1 MLDDIFRQ
9 IRQELEG
16 AVPNRLAGAG
26 TTTPWRGNKKQQK
39 RKVNDRPLP
48 KATQPGTK
56 LTARRDR
63 RGEDP
68 WDWVE
73 EKPPWEF

>member
-16 AVPNRLAGAG
+16 AAPNRLAGGG
-26 TTTPWRGNKKQQK
+26 TTTPWRGNKKGQK
-39 RKVNDRPLP
+39 RKVSDRPLP

-63 RGEDP
+63 RGEDT
-68 WDWVE
+68 WDWV
-73 EKPPWEF
+73 